1 MIIRRLDTAAP
12 GFDAALEQLTNIDE
26 REDPAIADQV
36 AAIIRDVRER
46 GDVALLE
53 LTARHDRYPASDIA
67 QLEIGASRLEA
78 AWASLSVAQ
87 RESLQLAHDRIR
99 QYHAR
104 QETPDILY
112 SDEFGNRLGQRWT
125 PIDRVG
131 VYVPGGRAAYPSS
144 VLMTVVPARCAGV
157 GEVILVVP
165 SPEGVLNPLVL
176 GAAYL
181 AGVERLFTI
190 GGAQAIAAL
199 AFGTQL
205 VPRVDKIVG
214 PGNAWVAAA
223 KRQVFGRVGIDSIA
237 GPSEILVMADDSA
250 DPEWIAM
257 DLFSQAEHDSVAQS
271 LLVSPDSQL
280 LDSVSRAIERLLP
293 HRQRKQ
299 IIEESLEGR
308 GALIKTRDLEEAAD
322 VANRIAP
329 EHIQLMVRDPEH
341 WLSRIRHAGAIFL
354 GANAGEVL
362 GDYIAGPSHVLPTYG
377 TARFSSPLSV
387 YDFRKRSSVIE
398 LSARG
403 VAALVPSAVHIA
415 TAEGLEAHAEAAAM
429 RLRG

>member
-1 MIIRRLDTAAP
+1 MILRRLDSADA
-12 GFDAALEQLTNIDE
+12 GFDVALERLVNVDE
-26 REDPAIADQV
+26 REDPAIAVQV
-36 AAIIRDVRER
+36 AGIISDVRAR

-53 LTARHDRYPASDIA
+53 LTARHDRHPATDMA
-67 QLEIGASRLEA
+67 QLQINASRLAA
-78 AWASLSVAQ
+78 AWISLSQTQ
-87 RESLQLAHDRIR
+87 RDSLQLAHDRIR
-99 QYHAR
+99 QYHLR

-112 SDEFGNRLGQRWT
+112 TDEFGNRLGQRWT
-125 PIDRVG
+125 PIERVG

-157 GEVILVVP
+157 GEIVLVVP
-165 SPEGVLNPLVL
+165 SPDGVLNPLVL
-176 GAAYL
+176 GAAHL
-181 AGVERLFTI
+181 TGIERLFTI

-199 AFGTQL
+199 AFGTQT

-237 GPSEILVMADDSA
+237 GPSEILVIADDSA

-271 LLVSPDSQL
+271 LLVSADARL
-280 LDSVSRAIERLLP
+280 LDAVSEAINRLLP
-293 HRQRKQ
+293 VRQRRQ
-299 IIEESLEGR
+299 IIAESLEGR
-308 GALIKTRDLEEAAD
+308 GALIKVRDLEDAAR

-329 EHIQLMVRDPEH
+329 EHIQLMVRDPQKM
-341 WLSRIRHAGAIFL
+341 LPQIRHAGAIFL

-377 TARFSSPLSV
+377 TARFASPLSV

-398 LSARG
+398 LSDRG
-403 VAALVPSAVHIA
+403 LAALVPSAVHIA
-415 TAEGLEAHAEAAAM
+415 TSEGLEAHAAAAAI
-429 RLRG
+429 RLQG